1 MEDAVAQLGSV
12 DIVVIIVH
20 HPVTDATTM
29 DTVIHQPLWTDP
41 CSSATTIQ
49 IATKSLIH
57 TTITYNVLMK
67 FIFS

>member
-1 MEDAVAQLGSV
+1 MEDEVAQLGSV

-29 DTVIHQPLWTDP
+29 GMVIHQPLSTDP
-41 CSSATTIQ
+41 CSLSTIR
-49 IATKSLIH
+49 IATKSLIRL
-57 TTITYNVLMK
+57 TITYNVLMK